1 MSFRKKNEKASG
13 EPVLVEDTG
22 VGTAADVEEVM
33 KKYDR
38 ESNVRVWEGW
48 QKLAIR
54 WLIVAFSLYS
64 IYFTLFGKGLR
75 EIGLTRFLAM
85 ILVIGYLNFP
95 AQKGDT
101 RVNHMPWYDIL
112 IMILGAAGFVYFS
125 FNAKD
130 ILMQAT
136 KVTQNPVMVAMA
148 IISILALME
157 LCRRSVGIPI
167 LCVVGVLLIYTDRKS
182 VV

>member
-85 ILVIGYLNFP
+85 ILVI
-95 AQKGDT
+95 
-101 RVNHMPWYDIL
+101 
-112 IMILGAAGFVYFS
+112 
-125 FNAKD
+125 
-130 ILMQAT
+130 
-136 KVTQNPVMVAMA
+136 
-148 IISILALME
+148 
-157 LCRRSVGIPI
+157 
-167 LCVVGVLLIYTDRKS
+167 
-182 VV
+182 